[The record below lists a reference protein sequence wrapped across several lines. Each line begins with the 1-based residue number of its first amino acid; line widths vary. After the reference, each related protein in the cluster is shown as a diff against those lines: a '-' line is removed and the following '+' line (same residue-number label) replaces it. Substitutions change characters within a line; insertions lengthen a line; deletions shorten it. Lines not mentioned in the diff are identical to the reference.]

1 MSDLAIAGRIVL
13 VVEDEFFVADSLRL
27 YLEQQGAVVVG
38 PVATVDDA
46 LEVIGRAER
55 LDAGIVDVNL
65 QGKRAFPVADALA
78 ARGVPSFSS
87 PVMNGIR
94 FPSGSPPSRTVRSRS
109 VLTRS
114 SGCFSPEETLA
125 GRAAMGRALA
135 FRNAP
140 TRIEHVL

>member
-78 ARGVPSFSS
+78 ARGVPFVFITGYERDSI
-87 PVMNGIR
+87 PKR
-94 FPSGSPPSRTVRSRS
+94 FASVPNCPKPFRLDEVVR
-109 VLTRS
+109 LL
-114 SGCFSPEETLA
+114 FP
-125 GRAAMGRALA
+125 
-135 FRNAP
+135 
-140 TRIEHVL
+140 